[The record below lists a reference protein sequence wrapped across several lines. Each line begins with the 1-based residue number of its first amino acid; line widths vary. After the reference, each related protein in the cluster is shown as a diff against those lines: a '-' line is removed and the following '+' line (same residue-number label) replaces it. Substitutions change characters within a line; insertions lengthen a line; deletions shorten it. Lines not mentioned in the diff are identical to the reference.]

1 MKKVE
6 VVAGI
11 IIRDGKILATQRNK
25 SKYDYISYK
34 YEFPGGKVEIGET
47 FEKAITREIEEELG
61 VKIKVNNF
69 FMTVTHNY
77 PDFSLIMHSFI
88 CEIIEGEI
96 ELKEHIASKWLEKT
110 ELKDLDWAAADIPIV
125 EKLICED
132 HRKNIK
138 NN

>member
-11 IIRDGKILATQRNK
+11 IIKEGKILATQRNK

-125 EKLICED
+125 EKLICD
-132 HRKNIK
+132 
-138 NN
+138 

>member
-1 MKKVE
+1 VKKVE

-11 IIRDGKILATQRNK
+11 IIKDRKILATQRNK

-125 EKLICED
+125 EKLICD
-132 HRKNIK
+132 
-138 NN
+138 